1 MLYDAFERVSSCS
14 DFMIAI
20 QGKVE
25 NDAKR
30 IAEARAV
37 WEDYL
42 HRVDGALS
50 ELPAL
55 VQGNIAT
62 EIAEAHKI
70 FNSLPEF
77 LAKIQD
83 EAIQGKYIKDDIS
96 SLRSTVGWMEIALD
110 NCAIKTDIY
119 ERLDALRDLID
130 ESFVKVKLVEIDL
143 DKFKNGKDSGRDI
156 RKLVRR
162 FLKEELNYGHVDNK
176 IYHMNV
182 KLKEADLLSKKGLE
196 KSIELRSNFNELY
209 SELQAKYNDLA
220 SQLNSSLGDYIEAK
234 IIALTS
240 SK

>member
-1 MLYDAFERVSSCS
+1 
-14 DFMIAI
+14 
-20 QGKVE
+20 
-25 NDAKR
+25 
-30 IAEARAV
+30 
-37 WEDYL
+37 
-42 HRVDGALS
+42 
-50 ELPAL
+50 
-55 VQGNIAT
+55 
-62 EIAEAHKI
+62 
-70 FNSLPEF
+70 
-77 LAKIQD
+77 
-83 EAIQGKYIKDDIS
+83 
-96 SLRSTVGWMEIALD
+96 MEIALD

>member
-1 MLYDAFERVSSCS
+1 MFDGINLTIVVPAFLVGVLFIFFINFFKWERYINKRLNVLYDDFERVSSCS
-14 DFMIAI
+14 DFMLAI

-42 HRVDGALS
+42 HRVDGALN

-70 FNSLPEF
+70 FNSLREF
-77 LAKIQD
+77 LDKIQREVD
-83 EAIQGKYIKDDIS
+83 
-96 SLRSTVGWMEIALD
+96 M
-110 NCAIKTDIY
+110 
-119 ERLDALRDLID
+119 
-130 ESFVKVKLVEIDL
+130 VKNINPKLC
-143 DKFKNGKDSGRDI
+143 KFKNGKDGGRDI

-162 FLKEELNYGHVDNK
+162 YVKEEFNSEHVENK
-176 IYHMNV
+176 IYNINV
-182 KLKEADLLSKKGLE
+182 KLKEADLLGKKGLE

-209 SELQAKYNDLA
+209 SELQTKYNDIT

-240 SK
+240 AK